1 MVAGS
6 EPVGRVAAILPHW
19 GRSETTEMAIRA
31 LIKSRRRPEATV
43 IVNNHVDDRKE
54 LRSAVARLQ
63 LSAPFEL
70 EVVTPPHNLG
80 YLGGA
85 VSAIRRLEA
94 IADQFDFYWILNN
107 DARPRP
113 DALAALVRFAQRP
126 DVAIVSCVV
135 LDNGEQQPP
144 LVYRP
149 WRGRFSPDARRDGG
163 LLGLEGVSG
172 ASFLLTATFL
182 SRIGHMP
189 DHLFLFFEEVWLAWA
204 ARAASMRVIA
214 CHASVVDHESGTAV
228 SRLDQSGSLREYLN
242 TRARLALTVEWRP
255 ECLLTV
261 VPLTV
266 LRAVREAMHGRGSVA
281 LAVLTGLTDGALLR
295 LPRID
300 SLGNVRLNTRRSLR
314 TFWRQSSLSRLVA
327 FVKRLG
333 LLRRPE
339 K

>member
-1 MVAGS
+1 MV
-6 EPVGRVAAILPHW
+6 RVAAIVPHW
-19 GRSETTEMAIRA
+19 GRCETTETAIRA
-31 LIKSRRRPEATV
+31 LVHSTRRPEAAV
-43 IVNNHVDDRKE
+43 IVNNSVDDRQE
-54 LRSAVARLQ
+54 LSAAVARLRR
-63 LSAPFEL
+63 SAPFDL
-70 EVVTPPHNLG
+70 EVVNPPHNLG

-94 IADQFDFYWILNN
+94 MADEFDLYWILNN

-113 DALAALVRFAQRP
+113 DALTALVRCAQLP
-126 DVAIVSCVV
+126 DVAIVSCLV
-135 LDNGEQQPP
+135 LDGGEHRAP

-149 WRGRFSPDARRDGG
+149 WRGRFSPYARRDGG
-163 LLGLEGVSG
+163 WLGLEGVSG

-189 DHLFLFFEEVWLAWA
+189 DHLFLYCEEVWLAWA

-214 CHASVVDHESGTAV
+214 CHAGVVDHESRTAF
-228 SRLDQSGSLREYLN
+228 SRLGQPTSLREYLN

-266 LRAVREAMHGRGSVA
+266 LRAVAEAVHGRGSLA
-281 LAVLTGLTDGALLR
+281 LAILAGLTDGACLR

-300 SLGNVRLNTRRSLR
+300 SLGNVTLNTRGSLR
-314 TFWRQSSLSRLVA
+314 TLSRQSPLSRLVA
-327 FVKRLG
+327 FVHAALQRKNREP
-333 LLRRPE
+333 RMQC